1 LARIHRPA
9 KRAHRLRA
17 ALTRDTAAQEEFRY
31 CLDRH
36 GTQHFNFEQRV
47 WIERSVA
54 MAFTP
59 VRTMALETLAIN
71 LLALAA
77 QPVGPR
83 PRRRAKPTRLI
94 PMARDFCEQ
103 CLLGAPQEG
112 WVLPCPAIR
121 AWMHARMRRRPRN
134 PGRA

>member
-1 LARIHRPA
+1 VPKMRRSDENNHRP
-9 KRAHRLRA
+9 RA
-17 ALTRDTAAQEEFRY
+17 ARTLAQDEFRY

-54 MAFTP
+54 MAFTS
-59 VRTMALETLAIN
+59 VRTTALETLAIN

-77 QPVGPR
+77 QRGGER
-83 PRRRAKPTRLI
+83 PERRRNPTRLI
-94 PMARDFCEQ
+94 PMVQNFCEQ

-112 WVLPCPAIR
+112 WVLPRPAIR
-121 AWMHARMRRRPRN
+121 AWMLAQRRHRGEKRRD
-134 PGRA
+134 GAG